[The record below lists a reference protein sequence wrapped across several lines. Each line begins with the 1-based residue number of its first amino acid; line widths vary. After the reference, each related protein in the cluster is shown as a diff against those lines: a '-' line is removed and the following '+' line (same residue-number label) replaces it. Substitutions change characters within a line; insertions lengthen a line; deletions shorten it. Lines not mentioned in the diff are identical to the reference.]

1 MPRARGELP
10 AETTNLQRTPFSVK
24 ITRHHP
30 LLLATLLAGFAVL
43 AQEKPTSLLPAFGA
57 EGRDFTA
64 KAQGGKAIKGWLP
77 TGWDDNSEW
86 ATLAVTYTKLKDG
99 PKEGVTAVRIELKD
113 LGEGQLQLTSYSGK
127 RVFKKGVKH
136 AVEGWLRGSADFK
149 VGVRQPGDPYEFYVE
164 HDLSG
169 GKEWKPFKFEFALD
183 ADREAFIMF
192 VMPGSGT
199 IDLAGVTV
207 REVK

>member
-1 MPRARGELP
+1 M
-10 AETTNLQRTPFSVK
+10 K
-24 ITRHHP
+24 
-30 LLLATLLAGFAVL
+30 TLLHRTALVACLLVGLAAF

-77 TGWDDNSEW
+77 TGWDDNSDW

-99 PKEGVTAVRIELKD
+99 PKDGVTAVRIEVKD
-113 LGEGQLQLTSYSGK
+113 HSDGQLQLTSFSGK
-127 RVFKKGVKH
+127 RVFKKGVKY
-136 AVEGWLRGSADFK
+136 AIEGALRGAAEFK
-149 VGVRQPGDPYEFYVE
+149 VGVRQPGEPYEFFVE

-169 GKEWKPFKFEFALD
+169 GKEWKPFKFEFSFESD
-183 ADREAFIMF
+183 KEAFIMF
-192 VMPGSGT
+192 VMAGNGT
-199 IDLAGVTV
+199 VDLAGVTV

>member
-1 MPRARGELP
+1 MTKLLP
-10 AETTNLQRTPFSVK
+10 LFS
-24 ITRHHP
+24 
-30 LLLATLLAGFAVL
+30 LLLTGLVVF
-43 AQEKPTSLLPAFGA
+43 AQEKPASLLPAFGA

-86 ATLAVTYTKLKDG
+86 ATLAATYTRLKDG
-99 PKEGVTAVRIELKD
+99 PKEGVTAVRIELKE

-136 AVEGWLRGSADFK
+136 VVEGWLRSAGQPDFK

-164 HDLSG
+164 RELSA
-169 GKEWKPFKFEFALD
+169 GKEWKAFKFEFALD
-183 ADREAFIMF
+183 ADKEAFIMF
-192 VMPGSGT
+192 VMPGTGT